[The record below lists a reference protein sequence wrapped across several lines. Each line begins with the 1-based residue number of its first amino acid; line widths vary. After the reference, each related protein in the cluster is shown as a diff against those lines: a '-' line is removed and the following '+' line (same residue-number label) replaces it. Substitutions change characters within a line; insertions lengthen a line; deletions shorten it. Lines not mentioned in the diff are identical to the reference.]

1 MCTVCKTKMMTNKMT
16 IKSFMH
22 RVRKLTSLTC
32 HHPDAK
38 HGAAQYTAQYA
49 AHCTLH
55 MFLTPTNRYHIMGH
69 RVQNNQS
76 NSIAVHYWKRQRV
89 REIREQ
95 TSHHVCNLSASSN
108 QASGTKGHR
117 DTDQFS
123 PRLLFKRI
131 LTYWQQ
137 RSLSGTRLLW
147 SGREQIDP
155 LSSGGLLVVTIRTAS
170 DQSRNCYHY
179 CYYYLMISQA
189 LARPH
194 FWSMDRSRVGEG
206 AIGPPPWVNRM
217 DSDTSLDSDTLVG
230 WFGSVLFPLYDLGGF
245 GHLGRIGPQVNKRIR
260 PLLLDW
266 YCMVSFLFCLLYHCF
281 HVFLNWA

>member
-1 MCTVCKTKMMTNKMT
+1 MALHNMLHNVLHNILHNAHYICFLHQPTDTMLWAKWCK
-16 IKSFMH
+16 
-22 RVRKLTSLTC
+22 R
-32 HHPDAK
+32 
-38 HGAAQYTAQYA
+38 
-49 AHCTLH
+49 
-55 MFLTPTNRYHIMGH
+55 
-69 RVQNNQS
+69 S
-76 NSIAVHYWKRQRV
+76 NSSAVHYWKRQRV

-123 PRLLFKRI
+123 PRPLFKRI

-194 FWSMDRSRVGEG
+194 F
-206 AIGPPPWVNRM
+206 
-217 DSDTSLDSDTLVG
+217 
-230 WFGSVLFPLYDLGGF
+230 
-245 GHLGRIGPQVNKRIR
+245 
-260 PLLLDW
+260 
-266 YCMVSFLFCLLYHCF
+266 
-281 HVFLNWA
+281 

>member
-1 MCTVCKTKMMTNKMT
+1 MHNVLHNILHSLHYICFLHQPTDTMLWATGCK
-16 IKSFMH
+16 
-22 RVRKLTSLTC
+22 
-32 HHPDAK
+32 
-38 HGAAQYTAQYA
+38 G
-49 AHCTLH
+49 
-55 MFLTPTNRYHIMGH
+55 
-69 RVQNNQS
+69 S
-76 NSIAVHYWKRQRV
+76 NSSAVHYWKRQRV
-89 REIREQ
+89 RETREQ

-117 DTDQFS
+117 DTEQFS

-217 DSDTSLDSDTLVG
+217 DSDTSLDSDTLDDSGRFCPRCMIWVD
-230 WFGSVLFPLYDLGGF
+230 SDTLAE
-245 GHLGRIGPQVNKRIR
+245 LGRRWINGSAP
-260 PLLLDW
+260 
-266 YCMVSFLFCLLYHCF
+266 YCWIDIAWSRSFS
-281 HVFLNWA
+281 VFFIIIFMSS

>member
-1 MCTVCKTKMMTNKMT
+1 MCTVCKTKTMMKKMT

-38 HGAAQYTAQYA
+38 HGAAQYAAQCTMYCTIYCTSAQYI
-49 AHCTLH
+49 CFLH
-55 MFLTPTNRYHIMGH
+55 QPTDTRLWATGCK
-69 RVQNNQS
+69 VG
-76 NSIAVHYWKRQRV
+76 NSSAVHYWKRQRV

-131 LTYWQQ
+131 HTYWQQ
-137 RSLSGTRLLW
+137 RRLSGTRLLW

-194 FWSMDRSRVGEG
+194 F
-206 AIGPPPWVNRM
+206 
-217 DSDTSLDSDTLVG
+217 
-230 WFGSVLFPLYDLGGF
+230 
-245 GHLGRIGPQVNKRIR
+245 
-260 PLLLDW
+260 
-266 YCMVSFLFCLLYHCF
+266 
-281 HVFLNWA
+281 